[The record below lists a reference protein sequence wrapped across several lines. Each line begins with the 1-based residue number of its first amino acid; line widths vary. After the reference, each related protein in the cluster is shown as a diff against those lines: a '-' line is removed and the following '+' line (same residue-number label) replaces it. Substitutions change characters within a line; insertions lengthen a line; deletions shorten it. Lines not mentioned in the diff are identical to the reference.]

1 MFKFICPRFIF
12 KVEKWKW
19 NKEFRLYISNTGH
32 FRDEHKQ
39 PKPIKMGSNGYIY
52 VKTRNGYQTAHRLV
66 MKTWKPTED
75 MENLTVDHL
84 DHNKRNNAV
93 DNLEW
98 ATQAVNRDRARKD
111 FLIVKQDSPTAKQPK
126 VKEPEVDRSHMK
138 RYNRTDYTV
147 DDIECYIMNNKE
159 FTTIADAYA
168 YAVEVIKERE
178 AETGGPSINMND
190 ASYGAIARRYTTLLN
205 RAKSKEVNVIDGKK
219 GIKAF
224 RYLNMKIRIKKQ
236 EDEE

>member
-1 MFKFICPRFIF
+1 MFRFICPRFIF

-19 NKEFRLYISNTGH
+19 NKEYRLYVSNTGH
-32 FRDEHKQ
+32 FKDEHKQ

-98 ATQAVNRDRARKD
+98 VTVAVNRDRARKD
-111 FLIVKQDSPTAKQPK
+111 FLIIKEEKNSSVK
-126 VKEPEVDRSHMK
+126 VKEVPKKNSMR
-138 RYNRTDYTV
+138 RYSRTDFTF
-147 DDIECYIMNNKE
+147 DDVEYFIMNNE
-159 FTTIADAYA
+159 RFNTMEEAYA
-168 YAVEVIKERE
+168 HGIKIITECNNKQ
-178 AETGGPSINMND
+178 GGPTINLND
-190 ASYGAIARRYTTLLN
+190 CSFEAIKKRYETLLN
-205 RAKSKEVNVIDGKK
+205 RAKCKEVNFIDGKS
-219 GIKAF
+219 GIKAY
-224 RYLNMKIRIKKQ
+224 RYLNMKIIIKKQ
-236 EDEE
+236 EDELS

>member
-1 MFKFICPRFIF
+1 
-12 KVEKWKW
+12 
-19 NKEFRLYISNTGH
+19 
-32 FRDEHKQ
+32 
-39 PKPIKMGSNGYIY
+39 MGSNGYIY

-98 ATQAVNRDRARKD
+98 VTQAVNRDRARKD
-111 FLIVKQDSPTAKQPK
+111 FLIIKQDSPTAKQPK

-138 RYNRTDYTV
+138 RYNRTDYTP

-168 YAVEVIKERE
+168 HAVEVIKERE
-178 AETGGPSINMND
+178 AKTGGPSINMND
-190 ASYGAIARRYTTLLN
+190 ASYEAIAKRYTTLLN
-205 RAKSKEVNVIDGKK
+205 RAKAKEVNIIDGKK

-236 EDEE
+236 EDEK